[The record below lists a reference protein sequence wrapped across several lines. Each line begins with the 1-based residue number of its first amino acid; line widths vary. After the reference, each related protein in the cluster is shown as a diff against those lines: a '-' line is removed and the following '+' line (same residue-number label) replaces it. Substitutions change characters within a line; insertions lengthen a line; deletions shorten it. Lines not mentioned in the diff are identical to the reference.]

1 MSNKGLTTAEALER
15 AKQGKNVLTQGKKK
29 SLFSVIA
36 EQFASPLLLLLVA
49 ASVISIMTGEIVD
62 GIIII
67 VVVLANVIIGTVQ
80 ELSAEKSVEALRQIN
95 ASTAVVIRDGVETE
109 IPASELVVDDYVILE
124 AGRVVPA
131 DLALVQTSSLKVNE
145 SALTGESVAV
155 EKDCSETSDEKTP
168 LGDRK
173 DKVSCPPWW
182 NTAAARVWWKR
193 SAIIPRSARFPA
205 CCIRLRSRR
214 RRCRKIWTASPR
226 CWASRAWS
234 CAL

>member
-1 MSNKGLTTAEALER
+1 M
-15 AKQGKNVLTQGKKK
+15 
-29 SLFSVIA
+29 
-36 EQFASPLLLLLVA
+36 LLLLVA

-80 ELSAEKSVEALRQIN
+80 ELSAEKSVEALRRIN

-109 IPASELVVDDYVILE
+109 IPAADLVVGDYVILE

-173 DKVSCPPWW
+173 DKVFMSTLVEYGRGEGVVEKIGDHTEIGKISGMLHQIEKQETPLRLP
-182 NTAAARVWWKR
+182 
-193 SAIIPRSARFPA
+193 ARF
-205 CCIRLRSRR
+205 LF
-214 RRCRKIWTASPR
+214 TAPLSLKP
-226 CWASRAWS
+226 
-234 CAL
+234 

>member
-1 MSNKGLTTAEALER
+1 MSSKGLTTAEVLER

-95 ASTAVVIRDGVETE
+95 ASTAVVIRDGVECG
-109 IPASELVVDDYVILE
+109 PCPGPDQF
-124 AGRVVPA
+124 P
-131 DLALVQTSSLKVNE
+131 E
-145 SALTGESVAV
+145 S
-155 EKDCSETSDEKTP
+155 K
-168 LGDRK
+168 
-173 DKVSCPPWW
+173 
-182 NTAAARVWWKR
+182 
-193 SAIIPRSARFPA
+193 
-205 CCIRLRSRR
+205 
-214 RRCRKIWTASPR
+214 
-226 CWASRAWS
+226 
-234 CAL
+234 

>member
-29 SLFSVIA
+29 SLLSVIA

-80 ELSAEKSVEALRQIN
+80 ELSAEKSVEALRRIN

-109 IPASELVVDDYVILE
+109 IPASELVVGDYVILE

-155 EKDCSETSDEKTP
+155 EKDCSETSDAYRDRQNFGHAASDREAGDAVAEKSGQH
-168 LGDRK
+168 LQGAGHRG
-173 DKVSCPPWW
+173 
-182 NTAAARVWWKR
+182 R
-193 SAIIPRSARFPA
+193 SPVYCDVCLPDFYLPHP
-205 CCIRLRSRR
+205 CH
-214 RRCRKIWTASPR
+214 
-226 CWASRAWS
+226 
-234 CAL
+234 

>member
-1 MSNKGLTTAEALER
+1 MDRKGLTTAEALER
-15 AKQGKNVLTQGKKK
+15 AKKGRNVLTQGKKK
-29 SLFSVIA
+29 SLFSIIL

-49 ASVISIMTGEIVD
+49 ASVISILTGEVVD

-80 ELSAEKSVEALRQIN
+80 ELSAEKSVEALKRIN

-109 IPASELVVDDYVILE
+109 IPAADLVEGDYVILE

-155 EKDCSETSDEKTP
+155 EKDCNE
-168 LGDRK
+168 
-173 DKVSCPPWW
+173 
-182 NTAAARVWWKR
+182 
-193 SAIIPRSARFPA
+193 
-205 CCIRLRSRR
+205 
-214 RRCRKIWTASPR
+214 
-226 CWASRAWS
+226 
-234 CAL
+234 